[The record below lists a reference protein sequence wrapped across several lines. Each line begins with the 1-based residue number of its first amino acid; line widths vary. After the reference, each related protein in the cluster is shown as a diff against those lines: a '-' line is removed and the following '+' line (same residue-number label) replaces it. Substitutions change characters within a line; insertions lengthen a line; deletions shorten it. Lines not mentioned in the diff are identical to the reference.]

1 MTKTSLATGLT
12 RLAAAAVL
20 AGVAATASA
29 KIPPPVLNDE
39 QKAKAAEA
47 AARTTWS
54 NLVASYQLCR
64 SMDKVAARYF
74 ADAKAAGKD
83 VKPAVPAGDCT
94 DPGPF
99 AYKPPEAKPLEAA
112 GAHSPPETAKGPPNT
127 KVPEAEL
134 KGATPK
140 GATKP

>member
-1 MTKTSLATGLT
+1 MRMTNPL
-12 RLAAAAVL
+12 RQAAAALLLSLL
-20 AGVAATASA
+20 AASAGA
-29 KIPPPVLNDE
+29 KIPPPQLTDE

-47 AARTTWS
+47 AARTAWS
-54 NLVASYQLCR
+54 NQVASYQLCR

-74 ADAKAAGKD
+74 AEAKATSKD

-112 GAHSPPETAKGPPNT
+112 GAHSPPETAKGPPSGKATAAEAKPT
-127 KVPEAEL
+127 K
-134 KGATPK
+134 
-140 GATKP
+140 